1 MSIKKTFGKALTTS
15 YQDIYTVPT
24 GKRAEWR
31 VLFITDTAGSTINVD
46 VQFYDS
52 SESATLQVLSSYS
65 LGSNNFLQI
74 GGDYYEFINMKEGDI
89 IKAKASASATCLVSI
104 IEEND
109 VIQGG

>member
-1 MSIKKTFGKALTTS
+1 MIKKTFGKALTTS
-15 YQDIYTVPT
+15 YQDIYTVPA

-31 VLFITDTAGSTINVD
+31 VLFITDTAGSTISVD
-46 VQFYDS
+46 VQFYDA
-52 SESATLQVLSSYS
+52 SETATLQVLSSYS

-89 IKAKASASATCLVSI
+89 IKAKASAGATCLVSI